1 ALAVVLIVTHNLT
14 SNVDGTL
21 SRWLTSMAADRA
33 GISRGYP
40 GPAGAPRFQAP
51 VLWWMYHPDGNYDDS
66 SAEAQGINLPV
77 SPQSIKDPQTI
88 TVSRTDLRSRAI
100 PTGTSTPSRRS
111 TSKASA
117 CATWSTSYSGSH
129 GSRPCP
135 ARAKLSPSM
144 WGSWRSRRWTVLAP
158 LPKPSISGSPSA

>member
-1 ALAVVLIVTHNLT
+1 MARVDLVRAGAQRVALAAAGIVGGLYVLIALAVVLIVTHNLT

-77 SPQSIKDPQTI
+77 SAKHQ
-88 TVSRTDLRSRAI
+88 RSANDHRF
-100 PTGTSTPSRRS
+100 RHR
-111 TSKASA
+111 
-117 CATWSTSYSGSH
+117 
-129 GSRPCP
+129 
-135 ARAKLSPSM
+135 
-144 WGSWRSRRWTVLAP
+144 
-158 LPKPSISGSPSA
+158 